1 MPYCTKCG
9 KLIAD
14 DTVFCPYCGA
24 PSQVKGSAAPTTP
37 PPGVPVSGIDAVTKS
52 KQAQDYWIR
61 RAVAMVID
69 YVVIAFILGIFVAI
83 IFVPYAIS
91 QVLTGGFFNAAQ
103 NWFNVI
109 SFPLIIGVG
118 LILYFPISEVSWG
131 VTLGKSIM
139 GLKVTNINGDRPTLG
154 QAFIRNISKIY
165 WILLLLD
172 VIVGLA
178 VQTDY
183 KQKYSDKYAGT
194 IVVST
199 R

>member
-1 MPYCTKCG
+1 M
-9 KLIAD
+9 
-14 DTVFCPYCGA
+14 
-24 PSQVKGSAAPTTP
+24 
-37 PPGVPVSGIDAVTKS
+37 
-52 KQAQDYWIR
+52 
-61 RAVAMVID
+61 
-69 YVVIAFILGIFVAI
+69 
-83 IFVPYAIS
+83 
-91 QVLTGGFFNAAQ
+91 
-103 NWFNVI
+103 
-109 SFPLIIGVG
+109 
-118 LILYFPISEVSWG
+118 
-131 VTLGKSIM
+131 TLGKSIM

-194 IVVST
+194 IVVSI